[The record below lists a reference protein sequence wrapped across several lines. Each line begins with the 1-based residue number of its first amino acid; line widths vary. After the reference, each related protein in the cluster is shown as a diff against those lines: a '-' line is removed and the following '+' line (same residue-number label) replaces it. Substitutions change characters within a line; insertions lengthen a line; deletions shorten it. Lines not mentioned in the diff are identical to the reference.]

1 MASLKEMFRDYLADL
16 FPDEAEFEDDGGQR
30 LQITYPIPEAVP
42 GQRYSRPVVL
52 LLDKEV
58 IAAFNAAIAKND
70 VARQDRIGELLE
82 EMVGRCLQDY
92 DEGGPPETAFQIDVD
107 SRVLDL

>member
-16 FPDEAEFEDDGGQR
+16 FPDAAEFEDDAGQR
-30 LQITYPIPEAVP
+30 LRITYPIPQAVP

-52 LLDKEV
+52 LFDQEV
-58 IAAFNAAIAKND
+58 IAAFNAAIAAND

-92 DEGGPPETAFQIDVD
+92 DEGASQETAFQIDIE
-107 SRVLDL
+107 SHVLDL

>member
-1 MASLKEMFRDYLADL
+1 MASLKEMFRDYLADF

-30 LQITYPIPEAVP
+30 LRITYPIPEAVP

-52 LLDKEV
+52 LFDKEV
-58 IAAFNAAIAKND
+58 IAAFAAIAGND

-92 DEGGPPETAFQIDVD
+92 DEGWPPETAFQIDVD